1 MMEEKEQKQ
10 VSLELME
17 ITDAAYLSTIDNNGF
32 PQTRVMGNLRNTE
45 QYQDLKEVFSG
56 HDEDFLIYLTT
67 SASSDKMT
75 QIKANPK
82 VSVYFCK
89 PDDLRSLM
97 LAGTIEIVNDT
108 ELEKQIWQD
117 GWEMYWPYGPDGTE
131 YTVLRLVPDFARG
144 WHKDGLFEFKLK

>member
-1 MMEEKEQKQ
+1 MEEKEQKQ

-17 ITDAAYLSTIDNNGF
+17 IADAAYLSTIDSNGF

-45 QYQDLKEVFSG
+45 QYPDLKEVFSG

-117 GWEMYWPYGPDGTE
+117 GWENYYPGGADDPG
-131 YTVLRLVPDFARG
+131 YTILRLSPIFAKG
-144 WHKDGLFEFKLK
+144 WYKSAPFEIKLK